1 MVAPILVVDDD
12 ADLRDVLTLSLEA
25 EGYAVEAAADGARAL
40 EAVRRRQPAL
50 ILLDMRMPVMDGW
63 EFCKLLRREAPSPP
77 PIIVMT
83 AAVDPAR
90 IAAEVKADAWLPKPF
105 GFSEFLRLVR
115 RLAGSPHDERSDNP
129 HPRAER

>member
-1 MVAPILVVDDD
+1 MALPILVVDDD
-12 ADLRDVLTLSLEA
+12 VDLREVLTLALEA
-25 EGYAVEAAADGARAL
+25 EGYAVEAAPDGVRAL
-40 EAVRRRQPAL
+40 EAVRRLHPAV

-63 EFCKLLRREAPSPP
+63 DFCTALRREDPSPP

-105 GFSEFLRLVR
+105 GYSALLRLVR
-115 RLAGSPHDERSDNP
+115 RLAGSPHDERSDKSQSC
-129 HPRAER
+129 